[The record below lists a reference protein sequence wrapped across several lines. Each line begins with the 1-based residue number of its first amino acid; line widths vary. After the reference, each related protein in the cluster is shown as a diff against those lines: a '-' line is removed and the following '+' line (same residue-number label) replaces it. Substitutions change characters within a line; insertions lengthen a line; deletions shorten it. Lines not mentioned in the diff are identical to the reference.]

1 MFAYLKNENT
11 KQRATFDVLGIGP
24 HVLTTPSR
32 TIALPS
38 IATVTVGTDPS
49 PRPRLALA
57 VAGIVLVVATLAAAS
72 SPSGFGEGPLAW
84 ALLFAVGAIAA
95 LAAAILPGDRKTYL
109 MVTTTDG
116 LLTRF
121 HGQDVSV
128 LEQVR
133 EILTAKLDGGQPGL
147 TCTVNFKTG
156 ALEPFRQAGTTAA
169 ESGAGAVQSAQGV
182 AHGFDDRAAGMS
194 PNPAQAA
201 QPAPSPI
208 TAGRAAAPNSSARA
222 GPQQRGANQP
232 SPTGGRGAGAAPQS
246 GSVNGYANGHM
257 PAVLPTIDFF
267 DLLPSVVE
275 MHRFYARDPNAAHV
289 ERRLSELEL
298 LMRSGAQTQGQR
310 TRIVELA
317 QDLAHYLQGY
327 PPAVRVFQDIAETVS
342 R

>member
-1 MFAYLKNENT
+1 MFAYLKNENA
-11 KQRATFDVLGIGP
+11 KRRATFDVLGIGP

-38 IATVTVGTDPS
+38 IATVTVGTDPN
-49 PRPRLALA
+49 PRPRVALA
-57 VAGIVLVVATLAAAS
+57 IAGIVLVVATMAAAS
-72 SPSGFGEGPLAW
+72 SPEGFGEGPLAW
-84 ALLFAVGAIAA
+84 ALLFALGAIAA
-95 LAAAILPGDRKTYL
+95 LAAAVLPGDRKTYL

-116 LLTRF
+116 LITRF

-156 ALEPFRQAGTTAA
+156 ALEPFRQAGTSPVDGAA
-169 ESGAGAVQSAQGV
+169 SATQSAPGS
-182 AHGFDDRAAGMS
+182 AHSYDKRAT
-194 PNPAQAA
+194 NPTPAA
-201 QPAPSPI
+201 QPAQSP
-208 TAGRAAAPNSSARA
+208 TTSG
-222 GPQQRGANQP
+222 RGAGQP
-232 SPTGGRGAGAAPQS
+232 PQSGRGAGASPQASS
-246 GSVNGYANGHM
+246 GTGYTNGQGNGYANGQM

-267 DLLPSVVE
+267 DLLPSIVE